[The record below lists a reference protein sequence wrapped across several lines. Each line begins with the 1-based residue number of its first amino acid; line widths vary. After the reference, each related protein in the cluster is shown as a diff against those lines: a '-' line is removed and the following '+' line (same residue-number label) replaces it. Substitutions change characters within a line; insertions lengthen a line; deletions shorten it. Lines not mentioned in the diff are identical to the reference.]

1 MVCIRSGPRNNRER
15 PGSGN
20 LPLRPETVT
29 FFCNSAMELILVIL
43 NMAFASQEVH
53 SKSEPHMVM
62 LLPLSE
68 QLLRLHLSIH
78 ACTYISVYLV

>member
-1 MVCIRSGPRNNRER
+1 
-15 PGSGN
+15 
-20 LPLRPETVT
+20 
-29 FFCNSAMELILVIL
+29 MELILVNL
-43 NMAFASQEVH
+43 KMASPSQEVH

-78 ACTYISVYLV
+78 ACTYISVYLVQKYLSLYQNTAYHGKQGLKIQ